1 MGSTEDRMKGKA
13 NELVGRGKQGLGE
26 ATGNREMKR
35 EGQAQ
40 EVKGEAQNL
49 KGRVKD
55 AVKRNIDDV

>member
-1 MGSTEDRMKGKA
+1 MSSTEDRMKGKA
-13 NELVGRGKQGLGE
+13 NELMGRGKQGLGE

-40 EVKGEAQNL
+40 EVKGDAQNL

-55 AVKRNIDDV
+55 TVKRGVDDL